1 MKKYF
6 VLVLTVIT
14 LMGSIVM
21 LPACGSS
28 SSYDG
33 GSSSSYDDWDTD
45 DNGSADW
52 QDVDTD
58 DDGEVSS
65 DEMTDY
71 LDDWADEMDE

>member
-1 MKKYF
+1 MKKSIF
-6 VLVLTVIT
+6 ILLASIM
-14 LMGSIVM
+14 LIGSMAM

-28 SSYDG
+28 S
-33 GSSSSYDDWDTD
+33 SSSSYDDWDTD

-65 DEMTDY
+65 EEMEDY
-71 LDDWADEMDE
+71 LDDWEEESN